1 MKNRI
6 KKRYLS
12 LILTMMMAF
21 ALTACGSSSSTET
34 KQSNSQ
40 DVKSNVTVENTSK
53 KETQP
58 SYTGGELKV
67 HFLDVGQGLSV
78 LIQSEGQTL
87 IYDGGDRKTSSFVV
101 SYLKEQHVESIDY
114 LVSSHYDSDHMA
126 GLIGCLKA
134 FHVKNVISSDYVHDS
149 QLYTSFVNAVKDKGL
164 QMQHPSVG
172 TTFQLGSA
180 SFEILAPNSINP
192 SDSNNNSVAVK
203 VTNGNN
209 SIVLTGDAE
218 SPSEVAMCN
227 SGIDLSCDVLVL
239 GHHGSATAT
248 SWDFL
253 QATIPEYA
261 VVSCGTDNQYG
272 HPDKDTMDKLQS
284 MGIQVYRTGKQ
295 GTITVTSDGTNLT
308 WSTEPCN
315 DYSPGDSN
323 DQGTQP
329 ATQNQPTEEISQPD
343 SQPAVEQT
351 PVVVA
356 DTGNE
361 NMVWVSETGSKYHRI
376 NNCGRMNPDKAV
388 QMSQADAEARG
399 LEPCKKCY

>member
-21 ALTACGSSSSTET
+21 ALTACSSSSSTET

-67 HFLDVGQGLSV
+67 HFLNVGQGLSV
-78 LIQSEGQTL
+78 LVQSEGQTL

-101 SYLKEQHVESIDY
+101 SYLKEQQVESIDY
-114 LVSSHYDSDHMA
+114 LISSHYDSDHMA

-134 FHVKNVISSDYVHDS
+134 FDVKNVISSDYVHDS
-149 QLYTSFVNAVKDKGL
+149 QLYTSFVNAVEDKGL

-180 SFEILAPNSINP
+180 SFEILAPSSINP
-192 SDSNNNSVAVK
+192 SDSNNNSVAIK

-218 SPSEVAMCN
+218 SPSEAAMCS

-261 VVSCGTDNQYG
+261 VVSCGIENQYG

-284 MGIQVYRTGKQ
+284 MGIQVYRTDKQ

-329 ATQNQPTEEISQPD
+329 ATQSQPTEEVSQPD
-343 SQPAVEQT
+343 PQPAVEQT
-351 PVVVA
+351 PVVA

-376 NNCGRMNPDKAV
+376 NNCGRMNPNKAV
-388 QMSQADAEARG
+388 QMSQSDAEARG

>member
-21 ALTACGSSSSTET
+21 ALTACSSSSSTET

-67 HFLDVGQGLSV
+67 HFLNVGQGLSV
-78 LIQSEGQTL
+78 LVQSEGQTL

-101 SYLKEQHVESIDY
+101 SYLKEQQVESIDY

-134 FHVKNVISSDYVHDS
+134 FDVKNVISSDYVHDS
-149 QLYTSFVNAVKDKGL
+149 QLYTSFVNAVEDKGL

-172 TTFQLGSA
+172 TTFQFGSA
-180 SFEILAPNSINP
+180 SFEILAPSSINP
-192 SDSNNNSVAVK
+192 SDSNNNSVAIK

-218 SPSEVAMCN
+218 SPSEAAMCS

-284 MGIQVYRTGKQ
+284 MGIQVYRTDKQ

-308 WSTEPCN
+308 WSTEACN

-323 DQGTQP
+323 DKGTQQ
-329 ATQNQPTEEISQPD
+329 ATQSQPTEEISQPET
-343 SQPAVEQT
+343 QPAVEQT
-351 PVVVA
+351 PVVA
-356 DTGNE
+356 NTGNE

-376 NNCGRMNPDKAV
+376 NNCGRMNPNKAV